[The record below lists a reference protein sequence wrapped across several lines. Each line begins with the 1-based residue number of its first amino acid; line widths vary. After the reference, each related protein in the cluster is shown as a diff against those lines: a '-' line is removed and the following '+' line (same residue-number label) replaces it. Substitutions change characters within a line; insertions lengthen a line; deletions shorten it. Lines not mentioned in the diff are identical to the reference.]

1 MDESLAPFCGDNRI
15 QMQRVVLIA
24 LALQTA
30 KTPSGASAMDVYSQ
44 LTGAMEWFIGQPAGT
59 SVLDMALLLKK
70 ERITTISAALDAKFL
85 AKASA
90 IIRNTT
96 ADKVKYPAVCRN
108 GVFFMPQPTLLETS
122 SVLQGK
128 MKHNVLL
135 YGVVPHHPESLT
147 MDSPTDTLPK
157 PLILGYVEPALSFWT
172 KLREKVELTEKTLK
186 NYRLITDTLTVFSER
201 MYRYVALM
209 EDATR
214 RELNNERL
222 PDETYR
228 FIAHIG
234 DSVQQFTLAMVEPND
249 LHTATGNINNIYV
262 IVEIGGYLYLTKGA
276 TFSFHEFY
284 IPRRE

>member
-1 MDESLAPFCGDNRI
+1 
-15 QMQRVVLIA
+15 
-24 LALQTA
+24 
-30 KTPSGASAMDVYSQ
+30 VYSQ
-44 LTGAMEWFIGQPAGT
+44 LTGALEWFTGPPAGT
-59 SVLDMALLLKK
+59 SVLDVALLLKK

-90 IIRNTT
+90 IIRNTA

-108 GVFFMPQPTLLETS
+108 GIYFMPQPILPDTS
-122 SVLQGK
+122 SDLQVK
-128 MKHNVLL
+128 MKHNILL
-135 YGVVPHHPESLT
+135 NGFASDHPELFPIV
-147 MDSPTDTLPK
+147 SPNDTLPK
-157 PLILGYVEPALSFWT
+157 PPIPGYVEPSLPFWT
-172 KLREKVELTEKTLK
+172 KLRERVELTDKTLK
-186 NYRLITDTLTVFSER
+186 DYRLTSDTLTVFSER

-234 DSVQQFTLAMVEPND
+234 DSVQQFTHAMIEPD
-249 LHTATGNINNIYV
+249 DVLYTETGKINNIYV

-276 TFSFHEFY
+276 TSCFHEFCT
-284 IPRRE
+284 PQERE